1 MCQGIPRPVLA
12 VAAGRLRVDI
22 DGRPTWVAAGDALS
36 DVTVG
41 EHVVVYAGVALD
53 RVSPDEAAEQ
63 LRFMRELEELFP
75 ATEDGA

>member
-22 DGRPTWVAAGDALS
+22 DGRPTWVAAGGALA

-53 RVSPDEAAEQ
+53 RVSPEEAAEQ
-63 LRFMRELEELFP
+63 LRFMRDLEELFP